1 MFKEMLKNWR
11 VLLWILILIGAF
23 FAIGLNFAPHGFLI
37 TSKTVD
43 SPLTTL
49 VTGDAIYM
57 INGQDATTDMLAQDY
72 FGLVHIGTSKGEKFV
87 QINGTLGI
95 TTKPVPNSN
104 LKFGLDIEGGIRAM
118 LLLNQSD
125 NLTVEQTIS
134 TLQTRINLY
143 GLREATLRAVSSEQ
157 QTFVEVSIAG
167 GEPHEITDLLQRQG
181 AFESKI
187 PIIVKLTNNA
197 GSFAFTVQHSVAVVD
212 NDTVKIDDSNLDV
225 GQSVMVDNVNITLA
239 DMQPSFVNLTA
250 LAFSGPDI
258 TLVYFDPQHASI
270 QQTQSGGYEWQFQVR
285 LSQEAA
291 ERFAAITKNL
301 DAVFSSSA
309 GQSYLSSKIYLY
321 LDNELVDEL
330 NIVSDLKGKVIQE
343 PSVTGGAQTQE
354 EASKSQKRLQTILR
368 SGALPTRIELA
379 SMEVL
384 SPRLGQA
391 FIANIML
398 ALLGAMVAVAI
409 VVTVRYRRLKIIVP
423 MVITSMSE
431 VLILFGAS
439 VMIGWTIDLAS
450 VAGILA
456 IVGTGVDAQIILIDQ
471 TLRGG
476 EEQITMKE
484 RVKRAL
490 FMIFGAGGTSIGAM
504 LPLMILGF
512 GLLRGFAL
520 TTIIGVIVG
529 IFIARPAFGEIIKL
543 LMQGKQTTV

>member
-1 MFKEMLKNWR
+1 MLKEMLRNWR
-11 VLLWILILIGAF
+11 VLLWIFILIGAVL
-23 FAIGLNFAPHGFLI
+23 AIGPNFAPHGLLI
-37 TSKTVD
+37 TSKTAD
-43 SPLTTL
+43 SPLTAL
-49 VTGDAIYM
+49 VSGDAIYT
-57 INGQDATTDMLAQDY
+57 IDGHDATPELLAQNY
-72 FGLVHIGTSKGEKFV
+72 SGLVHIGTSKGEKFV
-87 QINGTLGI
+87 QVNGTLGI
-95 TTKPVPNSN
+95 TTKPVPSSN

-118 LLLNQSD
+118 LSLNESD
-125 NLTVEQTIS
+125 NLTLEQTIS

-143 GLREATLRAVSSEQ
+143 GLREASLRAVSSDQ
-157 QTFVEVSIAG
+157 QTFIEVSIAG

-181 AFESKI
+181 SFESKI
-187 PIIVKLTNNA
+187 PIVVKLSNDA
-197 GSFAFTVQHSVAVVD
+197 GSFDFTARHSIAVVD
-212 NDTVKIDDSNLDV
+212 NDTIKIDNSNLDI
-225 GQSVMVDNVNITLA
+225 GRSLIVDNINITL
-239 DMQPSFVNLTA
+239 DDIEPSFVNLTA
-250 LAFSGPDI
+250 LAFSGSDI
-258 TLVYFDPQHASI
+258 TLVYFDPQHAGI
-270 QQTQSGGYEWQFQVR
+270 EPAQGGGYEWRFAVR

-291 ERFAAITKNL
+291 ERFGAITKNL
-301 DAVFSSSA
+301 EVVFATGAS
-309 GQSYLSSKIYLY
+309 QSYLSSKIYLY
-321 LDNELVDEL
+321 LDNDLVDEL
-330 NIVSDLKGKVIQE
+330 NIVADLKGKVIQE
-343 PSVTGGAQTQE
+343 PSVTGFGQTLD
-354 EASKSQKRLQTILR
+354 EASKSQKRLQSILR

-384 SPRLGQA
+384 SPRLGQT
-391 FIANIML
+391 FITNIML
-398 ALLGAMVAVAI
+398 ALLGAMVAVAV
-409 VVTVRYRRLKIIVP
+409 VVTIRYRRLKIIVP
-423 MVITSMSE
+423 MIITSMSE

-439 VMIGWTIDLAS
+439 VAIGWTIDLAS

-484 RVKRAL
+484 RIKRAL

>member
-1 MFKEMLKNWR
+1 
-11 VLLWILILIGAF
+11 LWIFILIGAVL
-23 FAIGLNFAPHGFLI
+23 AIGPNFSPHGLLI
-37 TSKTVD
+37 TSKTTD
-43 SPLTTL
+43 SPLTTF
-49 VTGDAIYM
+49 VTGDAIYT
-57 INGQDATTDMLAQDY
+57 IDGHDATPELLAQNY
-72 FGLVHIGTSKGEKFV
+72 SGLVHIGTSKGEKFV
-87 QINGTLGI
+87 QVNGTLGI
-95 TTKPVPNSN
+95 TTKPVPSSN

-118 LLLNQSD
+118 LSLNQSD

-143 GLREATLRAVSSEQ
+143 GLREASLRAVSSEQ
-157 QTFVEVSIAG
+157 QTFIEVSIAG

-181 AFESKI
+181 SFESKI
-187 PIIVKLTNNA
+187 PIVVKLSNNA
-197 GSFAFTVQHSVAVVD
+197 GSFDFTAQHSVAVVD
-212 NDTVKIDDSNLDV
+212 NDTIKIDSSSLDI
-225 GQSVMVDNVNITLA
+225 GRSAMVDGINITL
-239 DMQPSFVNLTA
+239 DDIEPSFVNLTA
-250 LAFSGPDI
+250 LAFSGSDI
-258 TLVYFDPQHASI
+258 TTVYFDPQHAGI
-270 QQTQSGGYEWQFQVR
+270 EPAQGGGYEWRFAVR

-291 ERFAAITKNL
+291 EHFAAITKNL
-301 DAVFSSSA
+301 EVVFATGA

-321 LDNELVDEL
+321 LDNDLVDEL
-330 NIVSDLKGKVIQE
+330 NIVADLKGKVIQE
-343 PSVTGGAQTQE
+343 PSVTGFGQTLD
-354 EASKSQKRLQTILR
+354 EASKSQKRLQAILR

-384 SPRLGQA
+384 SPRLGQT
-391 FIANIML
+391 FITNIML
-398 ALLGAMVAVAI
+398 ALLGAMVAVAV
-409 VVTVRYRRLKIIVP
+409 VVTLRYRRLKIIVP

-439 VMIGWTIDLAS
+439 VAIGWTIDLAS

-543 LMQGKQTTV
+543 LMQGKHATV